1 MANQVSRRS
10 FVKGG
15 LAASALAALSAC
27 GKKQPAASDAG
38 SSSAAGS
45 AAAAGGTFK
54 YYINNPVAIDP
65 YNTQEDQGT
74 KVEYMLFDALT
85 DYDWEAGKIVPKAAE
100 SWDVSDDGLTYTFH
114 LVKGAKFHNGD
125 PVDAESFKRG
135 WQRLCDQN
143 MATPSEIGYH
153 LNPVKGAVEMGK
165 GEADEIVGLTCPD
178 ENTFVVELTAPM
190 ADFPYVCAHPALAP
204 VPQAALDDPE
214 KFLVAPIG
222 NGPFKMDGEWK
233 ADQYI
238 NVVRFDDYYGEKA
251 KLDGV
256 NFSIQKDPD
265 TAFREFEAGNM
276 DFAQIPTGR
285 LEELK
290 SSKGVAEDGYTVT
303 PGKQVL
309 TGAETSVYYLV
320 VNMEDPVMSQ
330 LPVRQA
336 ISLAIDRQKICDSL
350 FEGSRQ
356 PADNF
361 FPAVLDPGQD
371 NAWEYCKYDPEAAK
385 KIVDDNNLA
394 GTKITLS
401 CNSGGGHEDIMA
413 MIQENLKAVGFEV
426 EISTMEWA
434 AYLTALGD
442 GQFQIGRL
450 GWIADYPT
458 LDNFLY
464 PNFFST
470 AENNYSKYND
480 PEVDKA
486 LEDARQIN
494 DDDER
499 KAKEREINQTIG
511 EQLPAI
517 PVMFY
522 SHNYVGSDR
531 VQELYFDPQGK
542 AYLHEASLKA

>member
-1 MANQVSRRS
+1 
-10 FVKGG
+10 
-15 LAASALAALSAC
+15 
-27 GKKQPAASDAG
+27 
-38 SSSAAGS
+38 
-45 AAAAGGTFK
+45 
-54 YYINNPVAIDP
+54 
-65 YNTQEDQGT
+65 
-74 KVEYMLFDALT
+74 
-85 DYDWEAGKIVPKAAE
+85 
-100 SWDVSDDGLTYTFH
+100 
-114 LVKGAKFHNGD
+114 
-125 PVDAESFKRG
+125 
-135 WQRLCDQN
+135 
-143 MATPSEIGYH
+143 
-153 LNPVKGAVEMGK
+153 
-165 GEADEIVGLTCPD
+165 
-178 ENTFVVELTAPM
+178 
-190 ADFPYVCAHPALAP
+190 
-204 VPQAALDDPE
+204 
-214 KFLVAPIG
+214 
-222 NGPFKMDGEWK
+222 
-233 ADQYI
+233 
-238 NVVRFDDYYGEKA
+238 
-251 KLDGV
+251 
-256 NFSIQKDPD
+256 
-265 TAFREFEAGNM
+265 
-276 DFAQIPTGR
+276 
-285 LEELK
+285 
-290 SSKGVAEDGYTVT
+290 
-303 PGKQVL
+303 
-309 TGAETSVYYLV
+309 
-320 VNMEDPVMSQ
+320 MEDPVMSQ

-371 NAWEYCKYDPEAAK
+371 NAWEYCKYDAEAAK
-385 KIVDDNNLA
+385 KVVDDNNLA

-499 KAKEREINQTIG
+499 KTKEREINQTIG

-542 AYLHEASLKA
+542 AYLHKASLKA

>member
-1 MANQVSRRS
+1 MAHQISRRN

-15 LAASALAALSAC
+15 LATSALMALAGC
-27 GKKQPAASDAG
+27 GKKESA
-38 SSSAAGS
+38 SSSAEGGNK
-45 AAAAGGTFK
+45 GGTFK

-85 DYDWEAGKIVPKAAE
+85 DYDWEQHKIVPKAAE
-100 SWDVSDDGLTYTFH
+100 SWEVSDDGLKYTFH

-125 PVDAESFKRG
+125 PVDSKAFKRG
-135 WQRLCDQN
+135 WQRLVDQK
-143 MATPSEIGYH
+143 MATPGEIGYH
-153 LNPVKGAVEMGK
+153 LDPVKGAKEMGEGK
-165 GEADEIVGLTCPD
+165 ADEIVGLTCPD
-178 ENTFVVELTAPM
+178 DNTFVVELTAPM
-190 ADFPYVCAHPALAP
+190 ADFPYVCAHPALVP
-204 VPQAALDDPE
+204 VPQAALDDPA

-222 NGPFKMDGEWK
+222 NGPFQMDGAWV

-238 NVVRFDDYYGEKA
+238 NVKRFDDYYGDKA
-251 KLDGV
+251 LLDGV
-256 NFSIQKDPD
+256 NFSIQKDSD
-265 TAFREFEAGNM
+265 TAYREFEAGNM

-285 LEELK
+285 LEEVK
-290 SSKGVAEDGYTVT
+290 GTKGVSEDGYTVT

-309 TGAETSVYYLV
+309 TGAETSVYYLTC
-320 VNMEDPVMSQ
+320 NLNDPVMKQ

-336 ISLAIDRQKICDSL
+336 ISLAIDRQKICDKL

-361 FPAVLDPGQD
+361 FPAVLDPGEN
-371 NAWEYCKYDPEAAK
+371 NAWEYCKFDQDAAK
-385 KIVDDNNLA
+385 KIVEDNNLK

-413 MIQENLKAVGFEV
+413 MVQDNLKSIGFDV
-426 EISTMEWA
+426 EISTTEWA
-434 AYLTALGD
+434 KYLTDLGD
-442 GQFQIGRL
+442 GAYQIGRL

-464 PNFFST
+464 PNFYST
-470 AENNYSKYND
+470 ADNNYAKFND
-480 PEVDKA
+480 PEIDKA
-486 LEDARQIN
+486 MMDARQIK

-499 KAKEREINQTIG
+499 KTKEREINQKIG

-517 PVMFY
+517 PLMFY

-531 VQELYFDPQGK
+531 VQELFFDPQGK
-542 AYLHEASLKA
+542 ASLQKASLKA